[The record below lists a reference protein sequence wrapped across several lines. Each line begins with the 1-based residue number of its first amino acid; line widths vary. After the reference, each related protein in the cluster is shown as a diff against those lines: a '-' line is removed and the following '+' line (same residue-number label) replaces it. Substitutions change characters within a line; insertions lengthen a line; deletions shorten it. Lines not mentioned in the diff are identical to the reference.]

1 MSGHFSDYP
10 HPPKMAMRKN
20 WCKFM
25 ATFMSFVM
33 WGIVGIATLL
43 FVMWFVGLFV
53 QENDKADAYKHLAEK
68 ERQKKDH

>member
-1 MSGHFSDYP
+1 
-10 HPPKMAMRKN
+10 
-20 WCKFM
+20 M